1 MTHGPRSDM
10 EKQHQEGYVPLPV
23 DLIQALKK
31 RRSCYRQAERALL
44 GENVMD
50 YSDHFRDN

>member
-1 MTHGPRSDM
+1 M

-31 RRSCYRQAERALL
+31 KKRSCYRQAERALL
-44 GENVMD
+44 WENVMD